1 MVQLEFNLTSIVMLL
16 QFILLVFFLYKLLYK
31 PFFKATDE
39 RRNRIQQEFDNAEK
53 IRLEAESMQK
63 EAKSKLEEATQ
74 QSAIIIANAKKLTE
88 NFTIQEREKVKLQV
102 EKMTKTALQEI
113 ENQKREA
120 MQSITEKSVSLA
132 VFLASKILEKQMD
145 EKVQSDYLRNL
156 LARMQESEGR

>member
-16 QFILLVFFLYKLLYK
+16 QFILLVFFLYKFLYK